1 MENGNYMKICDNFEL
16 LSTFFDRLKCSEDFY
31 FVQII
36 QRKKD
41 GIELPSYTS
50 GSRTIRSF
58 YFFNKEH
65 FLEQKE
71 YIKELCRN
79 NKARAYFW
87 INPRNTVDVAC
98 ESIKQFAELIQSGN
112 TKQGIAVYDR
122 VTGSSRSAKYD
133 KLWIV
138 DLDSKD
144 IDYKLN
150 IQSLIYECRP
160 EGDKIVDIIPTVNGY
175 HLITHKFDKRLFQQ
189 KLVIKQLDSLDI
201 HNDNPTLLYYEQ
213 N

>member
-1 MENGNYMKICDNFEL
+1 MKICDNFDK
-16 LSTFFDRLKCSEDFY
+16 LSTFFDKLKSPEDFY

-50 GSRTIRSF
+50 GARTIRSF

-65 FLEQKE
+65 FLGQKE

-112 TKQGIAVYDR
+112 TKHGVAVYDR
-122 VTGSSRSAKYD
+122 ATGSSRSTKYD
-133 KLWIV
+133 HLWIV

-144 IDYKLN
+144 IEYKN
-150 IQSLIYECRP
+150 TIISLIEECRP
-160 EGDKIVDIIPTVNGY
+160 EGNKIKYIIPTINGY
-175 HLITHKFDKRLFQQ
+175 HLITSKFDKHLFQQ
-189 KLVIKQLDSLDI
+189 KLEIKQFDRLDI
-201 HNDNPTLLYYEQ
+201 HIDNPTLLYYEQ

>member
-16 LSTFFDRLKCSEDFY
+16 LSTFFDRLKSPEDFY

-189 KLVIKQLDSLDI
+189 KLVIEQLDSLDI

>member
-1 MENGNYMKICDNFEL
+1 MKICDNFDKLSIYFNEL
-16 LSTFFDRLKCSEDFY
+16 KSPEDFY

-41 GIELPSYTS
+41 GIKLPSYTS
-50 GSRTIRSF
+50 GARTIRSF

-112 TKQGIAVYDR
+112 TKQGVSVYDR
-122 VTGSSRSAKYD
+122 VVGSSRSPKYD

-144 IDYKLN
+144 TEYKS
-150 IQSLIYECRP
+150 IIISLIEECRP
-160 EGDKIVDIIPTVNGY
+160 EVSKVVDIIPTVNGY
-175 HLITHKFDKRLFQQ
+175 HVITTKFDKHQFQQ
-189 KLVIKQLDSLDI
+189 KLAIQQLDSLDI
-201 HNDNPTLLYYEQ
+201 HIDNPTLLYYEQ

>member
-16 LSTFFDRLKCSEDFY
+16 LSTFFDRLKSPEDFY

-50 GSRTIRSF
+50 GARTIRSF

-98 ESIKQFAELIQSGN
+98 ESIKQFAELIKSGN
-112 TKQGIAVYDR
+112 TKQGVAVYDR
-122 VTGSSRSAKYD
+122 ATGSSRSAKYD

-189 KLVIKQLDSLDI
+189 KLVIKQLDNLDI

>member
-16 LSTFFDRLKCSEDFY
+16 LSTFFDRLKSPEDFY

-50 GSRTIRSF
+50 GARTIRSF

-122 VTGSSRSAKYD
+122 ATGSSRSAKYD

-144 IDYKLN
+144 IEYKN
-150 IQSLIYECRP
+150 TIISLIEECRP

>member
-1 MENGNYMKICDNFEL
+1 MKICDNFDKLSIYFNEL
-16 LSTFFDRLKCSEDFY
+16 KSPEDFY

-50 GSRTIRSF
+50 GARTIRSF
-58 YFFNKEH
+58 YFFNKEQ
-65 FLEQKE
+65 FLGQKE

-98 ESIKQFAELIQSGN
+98 ESIKQLAELIQSGN
-112 TKQGIAVYDR
+112 TKQGVAVYDR
-122 VTGSSRSAKYD
+122 ATGSSRSTKYD

-144 IDYKLN
+144 AEYKN
-150 IQSLIYECRP
+150 TIISLIEECRP

-175 HLITHKFDKRLFQQ
+175 HLITHKFDKHLFQQ
-189 KLVIKQLDSLDI
+189 KLAIKQLDSLDI
-201 HNDNPTLLYYEQ
+201 HNDNPTLLYYER